1 MTQGPKTKGQPRREA
16 DKGRGLSGSRAALAT
31 ASLLT
36 LLLLLVGL
44 LAAAGCGAAKTTGTA
59 AREAS
64 GSSAPEGAGS
74 SAPEAG
80 GGQAPEVPQTPAPDF
95 SGSTL
100 TGEQVSLGSYRGKA
114 LVLAFMAS
122 W

>member
-1 MTQGPKTKGQPRREA
+1 MTQGPKAKGQPRREA
-16 DKGRGLSGSRAALAT
+16 DKGRGLNGSRAMLAT

-59 AREAS
+59 APEAS
-64 GSSAPEGAGS
+64 GSS
-74 SAPEAG
+74 
-80 GGQAPEVPQTPAPDF
+80 APDF